1 MSIPSVKKTLFI
13 IVFSALFLIPLL
25 GTSQPSRIKVPKR
38 MSKITTTDK
47 FVSKTFELYNKVFI
61 YDSLTIAGV
70 EIPGELE
77 DELMESAVRDID
89 SLWEVVPDIIDDISD
104 ASFMKQAKATLNL
117 NKAKKALKYCG
128 NYMKS
133 TVVGKKEDE
142 E

>member
-1 MSIPSVKKTLFI
+1 
-13 IVFSALFLIPLL
+13 
-25 GTSQPSRIKVPKR
+25 

-47 FVSKTFELYNKVFI
+47 FVSKTFELYNKVFV

-104 ASFMKQAKATLNL
+104 ASFIKQAKATLNL

-133 TVVGKKEDE
+133 TVIGKKEDE

>member
-38 MSKITTTDK
+38 ISKITTTDK
-47 FVSKTFELYNKVFI
+47 FVSKTFELYNKVFV